1 MSKIE
6 FKLNAQMIEKI
17 EAYSELLDKDANS
30 ILNEA
35 LTQYF
40 ENEEKKLLA
49 SDLEGQ
55 SAMTNLDYEEF
66 WDDVEI

>member
-17 EAYSELLDKDANS
+17 EAYSELLDKDVNS

-40 ENEEKKLLA
+40 ENEEK
-49 SDLEGQ
+49 
-55 SAMTNLDYEEF
+55 NC
-66 WDDVEI
+66 